1 MKYSLEYR
9 IKLLDALQIIQQT
22 CRDHMTC
29 DDCPLR
35 KCRAGE
41 TDDGYCRVS
50 RAGDSPVAW
59 KFNGCEAW
67 RAFDD

>member
-9 IKLLDALQIIQQT
+9 IKLLDALQTIQQV
-22 CRDHMTC
+22 CRDQTMC

-35 KCRAGE
+35 KFRAGK
-41 TDDGYCRVS
+41 DDGSYCRVS
-50 RAGDSPVAW
+50 CVDDSPSAW
-59 KFNGCEAW
+59 EFNDCEAW